1 MKRVEIKSKFR
12 LGERVL
18 FSPKDASKEPYKT
31 NAGKVG
37 KIEEILQQG
46 DRIFY
51 LVKFGKGVWDEAC
64 IPEDTNELQPIQR
77 KEVSRNER

>member
-1 MKRVEIKSKFR
+1 MSKVKIESKFQ
-12 LGERVL
+12 LGEKVL
-18 FSPKDASKEPYKT
+18 FSPKDTSKEPCKT

-37 KIEEILQQG
+37 KIWEILQQG

-64 IPEDTNELQPIQR
+64 IPEDADELKLFNPR
-77 KEVSRNER
+77 KRGEKR